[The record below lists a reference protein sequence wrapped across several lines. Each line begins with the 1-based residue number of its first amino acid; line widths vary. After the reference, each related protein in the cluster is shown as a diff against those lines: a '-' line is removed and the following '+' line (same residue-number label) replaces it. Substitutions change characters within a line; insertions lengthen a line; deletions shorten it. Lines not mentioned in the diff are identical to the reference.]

1 MLHIKNQLKEYTI
14 NTLKNKYTPEQIS
27 KLPDTIVNQDFNTLL
42 FEKNK
47 YGENILDVYNHRKN
61 TKDEMI
67 NKYNQIYQKNETFAL
82 RQKNSKE
89 LIEHAKVMLKYSID
103 SLNSRLTSFHNDIFD
118 QTKYQHKK
126 VLSIDYNTIF
136 NNKLKNIL
144 KSENK
149 LGIPCDVNLLQDL
162 INFVNMHFN
171 DSKEE
176 KINKILS
183 QLPKNIMNANKI
195 KDMFTEKNMIDFL
208 WSYIMDSVTI
218 ENPLSSC
225 PPILYECMNEEKI
238 GIREAYFGE
247 FCKRIQDITDFLESH
262 EKTIVIRQLIDS
274 NLDTCIKKQ
283 FI

>member
-1 MLHIKNQLKEYTI
+1 MNILKKKHTV
-14 NTLKNKYTPEQIS
+14 EQIS
-27 KLPDTIVNQDFNTLL
+27 KLPDTIVNEHFNTLL
-42 FEKNK
+42 YEKNK

-67 NKYNQIYQKNETFAL
+67 NKYNQIYQKNETFAS

-103 SLNSRLTSFHNDIFD
+103 SLNSKLTSFHNDIFD
-118 QTKYQHKK
+118 QRKYQHKI
-126 VLSIDYNTIF
+126 VLTIDYITIF
-136 NNKLKNIL
+136 HNKLKNIL
-144 KSENK
+144 KTENK
-149 LGIPCDVNLLQDL
+149 LGVPCDVNLLQDL
-162 INFVNMHFN
+162 INFVNMNFN
-171 DSKEE
+171 DTKEE

-195 KDMFTEKNMIDFL
+195 KDIFNEKNMIDLL
-208 WSYIMDSVTI
+208 WSYIINSVTI
-218 ENPLSSC
+218 ENPLSLC

-247 FCKRIQDITDFLESH
+247 FCKRIQEITDFLHIE
-262 EKTIVIRQLIDS
+262 EKSIVMNILLDS
-274 NLDTCIKKQ
+274 DLDTLIKKQ